1 MRSQKA
7 IFQTMVF
14 NGILFPVPGSVGNY
28 FFFISLSRKDI
39 YRNQPQSH
47 SSHYYMVDMVEASL
61 FDNKGKKQ
69 QAIFFIQSYFRWLLL
84 LLLLLFYFI

>member
-28 FFFISLSRKDI
+28 FFFVSLSRKDI

-47 SSHYYMVDMVEASL
+47 SSHYYTVDMVDPSL

-69 QAIFFIQSYFRWLLL
+69 QAIFFI
-84 LLLLLFYFI
+84 